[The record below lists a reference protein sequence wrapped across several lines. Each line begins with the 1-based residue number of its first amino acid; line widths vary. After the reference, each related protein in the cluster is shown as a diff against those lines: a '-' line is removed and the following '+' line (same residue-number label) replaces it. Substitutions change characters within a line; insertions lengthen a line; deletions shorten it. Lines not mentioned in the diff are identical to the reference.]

1 MKILKPKF
9 WDKNKGYLSF
19 FLLPLTLVTIL
30 IIFLKKKL
38 IKSIKFK
45 ISVICVG
52 NIYVGGTGKTPFA
65 IFLANNLLK
74 IKKRPVIIRKFYKS
88 HEDEYR
94 LIKEHFNQLITA
106 NNRIEAIKKAEVSNF
121 DTVILDDGFQDYS
134 IKKKLN
140 IVCFNQN
147 QLIGNGFI
155 LPAGPLRDSLQSLVE
170 ANIIIINGEKDL
182 EFEKKILEINHNLD
196 IFYSYYKP
204 INIDQFKG
212 KEILAIAGIGNPEN
226 FFRLVENNG
235 LVIKKKIV
243 YPDHYNFTEKEIENI
258 LSLAKEKNY
267 QILMTEKDYYK
278 IRDFNKSNFQYL
290 KLTLEIEKK
299 EKLLNRIK
307 EIYD

>member
-134 IKKKLN
+134 IKKK
-140 IVCFNQN
+140 IKY
-147 QLIGNGFI
+147 
-155 LPAGPLRDSLQSLVE
+155 SL
-170 ANIIIINGEKDL
+170 
-182 EFEKKILEINHNLD
+182 F
-196 IFYSYYKP
+196 
-204 INIDQFKG
+204 
-212 KEILAIAGIGNPEN
+212 
-226 FFRLVENNG
+226 
-235 LVIKKKIV
+235 
-243 YPDHYNFTEKEIENI
+243 
-258 LSLAKEKNY
+258 
-267 QILMTEKDYYK
+267 
-278 IRDFNKSNFQYL
+278 
-290 KLTLEIEKK
+290 
-299 EKLLNRIK
+299 
-307 EIYD
+307 